1 MAAGRAGRGG
11 GDRIAVRL
19 RAGKRRTASSRR
31 WLERQLNDPYVAAAA
46 KQGLRS
52 RAAFKLIGLDDKFG
66 LLAPGRRVVDLG
78 AAPGGWTQVAVK
90 RVGAHAAGG
99 GRVVAVDAQ
108 PMAEVTGAVVIEAD
122 ALAPETRAAVQ
133 AALGGPA
140 DLVLSDM
147 AAPATGHKGTDH
159 LRTIALCEAAFAFA
173 EDVLAPGGSFVC
185 KVLKGGAEATL
196 LAAIKRSF
204 AAVRHA
210 KPPASRAASAEV
222 FLVAKGFHGR
232 GAGNGANGGSGKRR
246 RSRLVGD

>member
-11 GDRIAVRL
+11 GDRISVRL

-46 KQGLRS
+46 KEGLRS

-66 LLAPGRRVVDLG
+66 LLVPGRRVVDLG
-78 AAPGGWTQVAVK
+78 AAPGGWTQVAV
-90 RVGAHAAGG
+90 RGVSAGG
-99 GRVVAVDAQ
+99 GRVVAVDAR
-108 PMAEVTGAVVIEAD
+108 PMAEVAGAVVIEAD

-147 AAPATGHKGTDH
+147 AVPATGHKGTDH

-173 EDVLAPGGSFVC
+173 EDVLAPGGAFVC

-196 LAAIKRSF
+196 LAAIKRRF

-222 FLVAKGFHGR
+222 YLVAKGFRGR
-232 GAGNGANGGSGKRR
+232 GAGNGKTRQ
-246 RSRLVGD
+246 SRLVGD